1 MYFKIVIYIE
11 TYIWIFIS
19 LPVVKYGYFEYFFW
33 GHGRYFN
40 LILNVLRSHWRILNR
55 RVTWSNLCCQLL
67 FKSLYREL
75 PQSISVLWRWLLG
88 SVNWKNAQPTSWE
101 LCLIQQTYWR
111 HKLGRWPLIALRDF
125 SKEVREELG
134 YAGVFAKTNKQTKIL
149 GSQDIKA
156 GSPLQYSCL
165 ENPMDRGGWRAVIH
179 GVTQNWTR
187 LSNQHFH

>member
-1 MYFKIVIYIE
+1 MLSSVFTSSAQPCILGIHPGLHVGVVIGFDC
-11 TYIWIFIS
+11 WVIFHWWRQHKWFNHHI
-19 LPVVKYGYFEYFFW
+19 VKYGYFEYFFW

-134 YAGVFAKTNKQTKIL
+134 YAGVFAKTNKQTNK
-149 GSQDIKA
+149 
-156 GSPLQYSCL
+156 
-165 ENPMDRGGWRAVIH
+165 NPR
-179 GVTQNWTR
+179 
-187 LSNQHFH
+187 